1 MDYKYKKK
9 SKFTINDMDFVVEF
23 ERKGCYIWASTV
35 LKNKTITAFHYNKE
49 DALLNLKQSVY
60 MVINFKNNS

>member
-1 MDYKYKKK
+1 
-9 SKFTINDMDFVVEF
+9 MDFVVEF
-23 ERKGCYIWASTV
+23 ERKGCYIWVSTV
-35 LKNKTITAFHYNKE
+35 LKNKTITAFNYNKE